1 MSSPAE
7 HPDQS
12 HQSEPVPRFTIVLLS
27 LAALGSGASLRSTDA
42 LLPQLVQEFSIS
54 LGSASGV
61 ITVFSVAYGFAQLL
75 FGPLGDRFG
84 KYFVIACATAASSLT
99 AAICALAP
107 DFSGLLLARLFAGA
121 TAAALI
127 PLSMAW
133 IGDVVPYDQR
143 QPVLARFLIGQILG
157 VSVGIFLGGWAADY
171 GNWRLPFILI
181 SIWFGGVALALFA
194 LNRRLPDYARRI
206 SIGEGAVWKR
216 LPREFAYVLSQPWA
230 RVILTIVFLEG
241 MAVFGAFAFI
251 ASHLHRVHGM
261 ALTSAGGVVMLFGL
275 GGCVFAGNSA
285 RFVRRLGESGLAAAG
300 GTLAALSIFI
310 VAVAPLQWA
319 LPACL
324 VAGMGFYMLHNTLQ
338 THATQMAPDRRGA
351 AVSAFA
357 SCFFLGQSAGVG
369 LAGLWVETLSTSWV
383 IATGAF
389 GVLIVSLG
397 FRHLLV
403 QRRRAS
409 S

>member
-1 MSSPAE
+1 MSASNSPSNPPAE
-7 HPDQS
+7 PI
-12 HQSEPVPRFTIVLLS
+12 PRFTIVLLS

-42 LLPQLVQEFSIS
+42 LLPQLAQEFSIS
-54 LGSASGV
+54 LGNASGV
-61 ITVFSVAYGFAQLL
+61 ITMFSIAYGIAQLL

-84 KYFVIACATAASSLT
+84 KYLVIACATSVSSLT
-99 AAICALAP
+99 AALCALAS
-107 DFSGLLLARLFAGA
+107 DFSGLLTARLIAGA

-133 IGDVVPYDQR
+133 IGDVVPYNER
-143 QPVLARFLIGQILG
+143 QPVLARFLIGQIVG
-157 VSVGIFLGGWAADY
+157 VSVGIFLGGWAADF

-181 SIWFGGVALALFA
+181 SIWFAMVGLALFA

-206 SIGEGAVWKR
+206 TMSDVPVWKR
-216 LPREFAYVLSQPWA
+216 LPKEFAYVLSQPWA
-230 RVILTIVFLEG
+230 RVVLATVFLEG

-251 ASHLHRVHGM
+251 ASHLHHVHGM

-285 RFVRRLGESGLAAAG
+285 RFVRRLGETGLAAVG
-300 GTLAALSIFI
+300 GTLAALSILT
-310 VAVAPLQWA
+310 VALAPLQWA

-338 THATQMAPDRRGA
+338 THATQMAPERRGA

-369 LAGLWVETLSTSWV
+369 LAGLWVETLSTTWV
-383 IATGAF
+383 IAAGAAQ
-389 GVLIVSLG
+389 VLVVALG

-409 S
+409 P